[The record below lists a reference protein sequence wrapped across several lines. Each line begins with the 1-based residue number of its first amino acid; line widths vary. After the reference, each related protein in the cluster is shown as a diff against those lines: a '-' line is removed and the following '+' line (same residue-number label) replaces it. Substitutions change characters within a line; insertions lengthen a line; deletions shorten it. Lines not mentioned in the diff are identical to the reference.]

1 MRGTALL
8 PSLAGSGHPTPSGI
22 EPRVIENAWSVI
34 RVSKRIPL
42 LPTLPNAPP
51 EGWKLDG
58 LSSGTVTRNCM
69 VRVVPLRAETRVPY
83 MHMRSPSESVPTRR
97 PMGHAVWSGYRLHR
111 GSGKRV
117 RAAHCSSRGVG
128 FQWTKVVGVE
138 ITGLE
143 TRWFEQWHRHSE
155 LPGQSRATA
164 CGDACPIHA
173 YAIAK
178 RNRANSTP
186 YGARSVKRQPALH
199 RGSGKRVRAAHCSSR
214 GVGF

>member
-1 MRGTALL
+1 MIIEPLMRGTALL

-51 EGWKLDG
+51 EGSELDG

-97 PMGHAVWSGYRLHR
+97 PMGHAVWSGYRR
-111 GSGKRV
+111 CIAAVESV
-117 RAAHCSSRGVG
+117 SARALLKSRGRVPVDQSCRCRDYWVG
-128 FQWTKVVGVE
+128 
-138 ITGLE
+138 
-143 TRWFEQWHRHSE
+143 
-155 LPGQSRATA
+155 
-164 CGDACPIHA
+164 
-173 YAIAK
+173 
-178 RNRANSTP
+178 NSM
-186 YGARSVKRQPALH
+186 V
-199 RGSGKRVRAAHCSSR
+199 
-214 GVGF
+214 